1 MHTQTDAVIE
11 AIEKNP
17 GITRSQLFDLRV
29 DGFRIA
35 NLTARITDARRILS
49 KRGETVVCEEGKP
62 IVVGRRHVRTTS
74 YFIRPIGQD
83 NHEQPPCGTR
93 QK

>member
-1 MHTQTDAVIE
+1 MLSQTEAVID
-11 AIEKNP
+11 AIRKNP

-35 NLTARITDARRILS
+35 NLTARISNARDKLAPF
-49 KRGETVVCEEGKP
+49 GETVECEEGKP
-62 IVVGRRHVRTTS
+62 IVAGRRHVRTTS

-83 NHEQPPCGTR
+83 NPS
-93 QK
+93 